1 MKDYLLSI
9 IIPIYQVE
17 EYIADCL
24 YSICK
29 QNTSISDWFEIICV
43 NDGTKDNS
51 MEIVKRIASEYSQI
65 SFNLIDKENGGV
77 SDARNV
83 GLDNAKGSYI
93 WFVDSDDV
101 ILQGSLE
108 LFYQH
113 IYTYEYDIVSALF
126 LTSNIVNINKW
137 VYKGGNKNHKA
148 FYTSCIKRQLL
159 NNHRIK
165 FVKGIAYGEDLLFFE
180 IVSFFA
186 KSKKQL
192 QEIVYTYRQRPGS
205 AMNDNSQG
213 NKYIRSLEKRLEIY
227 QELSIK
233 YDNKN
238 NEFYF
243 TNLRNCAVRNILLY
257 HLKNNDKHPDELLK
271 ELKNKGVYP
280 YPLRWKDLCEYY
292 ALSDYIIKMFCF
304 LFPFS
309 WYYKLTAKC
318 YSLIIKNRK
327 QNDS

>member
-29 QNTSISDWFEIICV
+29 QNTSISNWFEIICV

-51 MEIVKRIASEYSQI
+51 MEIVKRIASEHSHI

-83 GLDNAKGSYI
+83 GLDNAKGNYI

-113 IYTYEYDIVSALF
+113 IFTYEYDIVSALF
-126 LTSNIVNINKW
+126 FTSNTVDINKG
-137 VYKGGNKNHKA
+137 VYKGRNKNNKA
-148 FYTSCIKRQLL
+148 FCTSCIKRQLL
-159 NNHRIK
+159 NDNQIK
-165 FVKGIAYGEDLLFFE
+165 FVNGIAYGEDLLFFE
-180 IVSFFA
+180 IALFFA
-186 KSKKQL
+186 KAKKQL
-192 QEIVYTYRQRPGS
+192 HEVVYTYRQRSGS
-205 AMNDNSQG
+205 AMNSQS
-213 NKYIRSLEKRLEIY
+213 NKYIRSLEKRLELY

-238 NEFYF
+238 LKTENKLYF
-243 TNLRNCAVRNILLY
+243 ANLRNGVVRNILLY
-257 HLKNNDKHPDELLK
+257 HLKNNNKHPNKLLE

-280 YPLRWKDLCEYY
+280 YPLRWNDLCKYY
-292 ALSDYIIKMFCF
+292 ALSDYIIKIFCF

-309 WYYKLTAKC
+309 WYYKLAAKC
-318 YSLIIKNRK
+318 YSLIVNNKEL
-327 QNDS
+327 